1 MGREKGGERKPGAAL
16 LRGEQA
22 PHCPLFRSFGAL
34 AASPYSLQTLPPS
47 FGVGSLMF
55 FQVKVAPGEQ
65 HKPARQHRAAEQ
77 LSASKACEQT
87 HAEPGL
93 Q

>member
-1 MGREKGGERKPGAAL
+1 M
-16 LRGEQA
+16 RGEQA
-22 PHCPLFRSFGAL
+22 PRFLGFCSFGARCL
-34 AASPYSLQTLPPS
+34 LLVSSNYSPS

-55 FQVKVAPGEQ
+55 FQVEVAPGEQ
-65 HKPARQHRAAEQ
+65 HKTAREHRSAEQ
-77 LSASKACEQT
+77 LSASNACEQI